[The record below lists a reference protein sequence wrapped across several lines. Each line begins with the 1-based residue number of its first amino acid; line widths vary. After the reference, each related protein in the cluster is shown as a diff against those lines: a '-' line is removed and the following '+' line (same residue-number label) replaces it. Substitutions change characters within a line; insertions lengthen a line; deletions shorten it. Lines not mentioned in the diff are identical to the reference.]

1 MKPKAFTLIELL
13 VVIAIIGILASM
25 LLPALARAK
34 AKANRL
40 RCVNNAGQI
49 GKALQAFSSDNS
61 GLMPWQLTPLRQ
73 NYHFGDKDP
82 KCVTS
87 IVSLK
92 SMKSELVT
100 PKILW
105 SPCDAEAQASNEDAQ
120 ANWQTYDTLADNK
133 IECSAV
139 SYRFIEGAT
148 QGRPGTLLVSTRN
161 LSTHDLSTA
170 RWLGADETQVPDDA
184 VTGLNRSQGNGA
196 FADGSARQMSDK
208 DIGAAGA
215 VTKYHQT
222 SSGGTYK
229 GPASTQVIGCCGG
242 GGGINPLEL
251 RFLELEAFQAGST
264 VEIDDLVITDTDTGK
279 VFYKN
284 DFNSGNLQGL
294 KLIHSDNNALNR
306 INSGKLRL
314 ECVGFRQNGRGS
326 YNSHGKMHLANPL
339 PDNFSL
345 SFTANKLQW
354 AGHFHFHIYSDSGYS
369 DRTFRTNIN
378 GSQINEVT
386 LYKPKLNR
394 LHSAPGWGGPYQG
407 RPVRYDMRVTSNS
420 FSLSIDGKPM
430 GSASY

>member
-1 MKPKAFTLIELL
+1 MKRGAFTLIELL

-34 AKANRL
+34 AKANRV
-40 RCVNNAGQI
+40 RCVNNAGQV
-49 GKALQAFSSDNS
+49 GKALQAFASDNG

-73 NYHFGDKDP
+73 NSHFGNKNP
-82 KCVTS
+82 KSVTS

-120 ANWQTYDTLADNK
+120 ANWRTYDTLAGNE
-133 IECSAV
+133 IACSAV

-161 LSTHDLSTA
+161 LSTQDLSTA

-184 VTGLNRSQGNGA
+184 VTGLNKSQGNGA

-208 DIGAAGA
+208 DIGAAGT

-229 GPASTQVIGCCGG
+229 GPASTQVIGCGG
-242 GGGINPLEL
+242 GGGVNPLEL

-264 VEIDDLVITDTDTGK
+264 VEIDDLVITDLNTGK
-279 VFYKN
+279 VFYSN
-284 DFNSGNLQGL
+284 NFNSGNIQGL
-294 KLIHSDNNALNR
+294 QLVHSNNSALNK
-306 INSGKLRL
+306 INAGKLRL
-314 ECVGFRQNGRGS
+314 ECVGFRQNGRGA
-326 YNSHGKMHLANPL
+326 YNSHGKMRLSNPL

-345 SFTANKLQW
+345 SFSANKLQW
-354 AGHFHFHIYSDSGYS
+354 AGHFHFHIYSDSGYT

-394 LHSAPGWGGPYQG
+394 LYSAGGWSGGYQG
-407 RPVRYDMRVTSNS
+407 RPVRYDMKVTQND
-420 FSLSIDGKPM
+420 FSLSINGKVM
-430 GSASY
+430 GKTSW